1 MDPYYE
7 LAKRIALGLEKDLE
21 IQTGDDIWGI
31 SLGDSFSIQTEMPY
45 QFFEKGFAPPDELTA
60 QRAAL
65 MLYDEEF
72 AADQKQAEENLAA
85 LKEALRGNDLAALKE
100 LFAKAGTEEWMSLV
114 FLDGEKLQNE
124 LAPLLDQADLA
135 CQKVAAD
142 AFEKGLKKLVD
153 FQDLLEA
160 LIKHCS

>member
-7 LAKRIALGLEKDLE
+7 SAKRIALGLEKDLD
-21 IQTGDDIWGI
+21 IQVGDDIWGI
-31 SLGDSFSIQTEMPY
+31 SLRDSFSIQTEMPY

-60 QRAAL
+60 QKAAL

-72 AADQKQAEENLAA
+72 TADQKQAEKNLKK
-85 LKEALRGNDLAALKE
+85 LQEALEKNDLAALQE
-100 LFAKAGTEEWMSLV
+100 LFGKVGIEEWMSLV
-114 FLDGEKLQNE
+114 FLDGEILQSE
-124 LAPLLDQADLA
+124 LTPLLDKADPF
-135 CQKVAAD
+135 CRKAALD